1 MTDLTY
7 SKEVL
12 LLSNLL
18 HIEITHFAKGI
29 YSDGTNLFHTRS
41 VNRLFL
47 VTDAPDDDSNYI
59 EDRKEKIILKKGMS
73 IFVPASHSTKWMLT
87 KDLSFISIHFKAE
100 YIPYTDLFSTTE
112 KLFVFRDPS
121 IHETASGAFHSIN
134 SYSGAFLLSGLCRFI
149 SGKILETF
157 TLQELSHAAGFGQ
170 FRKVATYVQENL
182 TAKTLVSDLA
192 EIMNMRRDVFSRT
205 FHKETGLTPKEY
217 LADVLI
223 KKAADLLSKG
233 KNCRETAKILQ
244 FNNEYY
250 FSRFFRRMT
259 GIPPSRY
266 REKIW

>member
-7 SKEVL
+7 NNEVL
-12 LLSNLL
+12 LLANLL

-47 VTDAPDDDSNYI
+47 VTEAPEDESNYI
-59 EDRKEKIILKKGMS
+59 EDRKEKVILKKGMS
-73 IFVPASHSTKWMLT
+73 IFVPASHSTRWMLT

-112 KLFVFRDPS
+112 KLFIFRDPA
-121 IHETASGAFHSIN
+121 IHETASGAFHSTN
-134 SYSGAFLLSGLCRFI
+134 TCSAAFHLSALCRSI
-149 SGKILETF
+149 CGKLLENF
-157 TLQELSHAAGFGQ
+157 TLQDLSHAAGFDH
-170 FRKVATYVQENL
+170 FRKVAVYVQEHL

-223 KKAADLLSKG
+223 KKAAELLSKG

-250 FSRFFRRMT
+250 FSRFFSRMT